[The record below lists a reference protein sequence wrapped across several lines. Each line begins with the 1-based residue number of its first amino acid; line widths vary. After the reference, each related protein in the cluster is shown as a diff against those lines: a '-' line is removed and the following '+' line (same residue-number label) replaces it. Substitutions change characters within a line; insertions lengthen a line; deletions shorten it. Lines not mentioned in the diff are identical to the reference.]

1 MRLSDLFQFLNELK
15 KNNSKD
21 WFDDNRKEYQEL
33 RNEFL
38 VFIKEVLLELGKI
51 DDRFSTMNPSKCI
64 FRINRDIRFSKN
76 KDPYKTN
83 FGMNLNLTG
92 NKEFFC
98 GFYLHL
104 EPNNS
109 FFAGGT
115 YLPPPFI
122 LQAIR
127 QEIDYHS
134 SEFKKIVEAKSFV
147 NEFASITGESL
158 SRPPKGYDIS
168 NEMINYIKMKSFIA
182 EKKIS
187 NKLIDS
193 NELKNLVIGYSKL
206 VMPLNDFLIRSTSV

>member
-15 KNNSKD
+15 KNNSKE

-33 RNEFL
+33 RGEFL
-38 VFIKEVLLELGKI
+38 VFITEVLLELGKL

-104 EPNNS
+104 EPDNS

-115 YLPPPFI
+115 YLPPPAS

-127 QEIDYHS
+127 QEIDYHAP
-134 SEFKKIVEAKSFV
+134 EFKKIVEAKSFV
-147 NEFASITGESL
+147 KEFGSITGESL

-193 NELKNLVIGYSKL
+193 HELKNLIIGYSKL